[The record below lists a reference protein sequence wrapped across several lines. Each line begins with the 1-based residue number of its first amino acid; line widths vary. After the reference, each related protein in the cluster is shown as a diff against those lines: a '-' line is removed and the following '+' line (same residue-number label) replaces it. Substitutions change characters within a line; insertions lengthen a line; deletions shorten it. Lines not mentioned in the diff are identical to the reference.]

1 MFVRDRRQTFFPSS
15 SSTLVLPLL
24 LLSTFLACGVSFAQD
39 TQNRARQALEAG
51 QLPEAIRL
59 LEQYRTANS
68 ANAEVYN
75 LLGIA
80 YGRSGESGRAVAMFE
95 EYVRL
100 TPGRPRAFNN
110 LGAAYLQNGNPE
122 KAELAF
128 RQSLKLDPA
137 NVGALYNL
145 GALLNSQKKY
155 AESVPLLGRAYR
167 AEKSPGIVY
176 EFAVALAGT
185 GQRGKALAILS
196 AAKPP
201 EGPAAVPWLRLTSTL
216 RLDQGNVAAAFRAL
230 KSAMALAPDDE
241 ASLSLLA
248 LLRLKEG
255 RPDLAIGPLEKI
267 YKDLPADQKLIRIG
281 SFLASSGAYA
291 QALDQFEQAAKQNPL
306 SYDACFN
313 IAVIKLDQIKDL
325 PGALAAARQAAG
337 LRNTGEIHNL
347 LGDIREAQGS
357 ILEAVNEYQE
367 ATRLDPENI
376 KFVFDLGAELILHEN
391 YAAALAVYQSA
402 EVRFPDSSRIF
413 LGLGT
418 VQFLSGKTDESVG
431 AFLKAVDLDP
441 TFEPAYVF
449 LGEACTFSGTRS
461 GQVAAKLATL
471 AAKDPKNFGA
481 QYYLGAVLIRQM
493 DQDGNVTL
501 LREATAALDKAAL
514 LKPKDVRVYYQR
526 GELFR
531 LQSKFAESI
540 RQYTAA
546 SELDPDFPEPL
557 YKLGQVY
564 LKLHKPD
571 ESKASF
577 ARHKEVLK
585 RTEANLYRRSSEIQS
600 FVLTMRKTK

>member
-1 MFVRDRRQTFFPSS
+1 
-15 SSTLVLPLL
+15 
-24 LLSTFLACGVSFAQD
+24 
-39 TQNRARQALEAG
+39 
-51 QLPEAIRL
+51 
-59 LEQYRTANS
+59 
-68 ANAEVYN
+68 
-75 LLGIA
+75 
-80 YGRSGESGRAVAMFE
+80 
-95 EYVRL
+95 
-100 TPGRPRAFNN
+100 
-110 LGAAYLQNGNPE
+110 
-122 KAELAF
+122 
-128 RQSLKLDPA
+128 
-137 NVGALYNL
+137 
-145 GALLNSQKKY
+145 
-155 AESVPLLGRAYR
+155 
-167 AEKSPGIVY
+167 
-176 EFAVALAGT
+176 
-185 GQRGKALAILS
+185 
-196 AAKPP
+196 
-201 EGPAAVPWLRLTSTL
+201 
-216 RLDQGNVAAAFRAL
+216 
-230 KSAMALAPDDE
+230 
-241 ASLSLLA
+241 
-248 LLRLKEG
+248 
-255 RPDLAIGPLEKI
+255 LEKI

-281 SFLASSGAYA
+281 SFLASSGAYS

-357 ILEAVNEYQE
+357 LLEAVNEYQE
-367 ATRLDPENI
+367 AMRLDPENI

-402 EVRFPDSSRIF
+402 EARFPDSSRIF
-413 LGLGT
+413 LGLGA

-481 QYYLGAVLIRQM
+481 QYYLGAVLIHQM

-514 LKPKDVRVYYQR
+514 LKPKDARVYYQR

-546 SELDPDFPEPL
+546 SELDPKFPEPL